1 MTVEE
6 LLQLPTIKGLKLISG
21 NLGIHREISTVTVVD
36 TPDGFQWLKGNE
48 VVITTTYA
56 LEKTPNAFLDFISKL
71 LSRNISALIVKSDR
85 YIKVIPENAKKLCDE
100 KALPLIYCPAIY
112 AFCRHYQSNP
122 VRNYIQTGGAA
133 KRIFQD
139 SREFP
144 GTGNK

>member
-21 NLGIHREISTVTVVD
+21 NLGVHREISTVTVVD

-56 LEKTPNAFLDFISKL
+56 LEKTPNSFLDFISKL

-100 KALPLIYCPAIY
+100 KALPLIYSTVRQSTHLPTLSIQPCPELY
-112 AFCRHYQSNP
+112 PNRRS
-122 VRNYIQTGGAA
+122 
-133 KRIFQD
+133 
-139 SREFP
+139 S
-144 GTGNK
+144 

>member
-21 NLGIHREISTVTVVD
+21 NLGVHREISTVTVVD
-36 TPDGFQWLKGNE
+36 TTDGFQWLKGYE

-56 LEKTPNAFLDFISKL
+56 LEKTPNSFLDFISKL

-100 KALPLIYCPAIY
+100 KALPLIY
-112 AFCRHYQSNP
+112 
-122 VRNYIQTGGAA
+122 
-133 KRIFQD
+133 
-139 SREFP
+139 
-144 GTGNK
+144 

>member
-21 NLGIHREISTVTVVD
+21 NLGVHREISTVTVVD

-56 LEKTPNAFLDFISKL
+56 LEKTPNSFLDFISKL

-100 KALPLIYCPAIY
+100 KALPLIGNLRI
-112 AFCRHYQSNP
+112 CRHYQSNP

>member
-21 NLGIHREISTVTVVD
+21 NLGVHREISTVTVVD

-56 LEKTPNAFLDFISKL
+56 LEKTPNSFLDFISKL

-85 YIKVIPENAKKLCDE
+85 YIKLFRKMPKNFVMKKLC
-100 KALPLIYCPAIY
+100 
-112 AFCRHYQSNP
+112 H
-122 VRNYIQTGGAA
+122 
-133 KRIFQD
+133 
-139 SREFP
+139 
-144 GTGNK
+144 

>member
-6 LLQLPTIKGLKLISG
+6 LLELPTIKGLKLISG
-21 NLGIHREISTVTVVD
+21 NLGVHREISTVTVVD
-36 TPDGFQWLKGNE
+36 TPDGFQWLRGNE

-85 YIKVIPENAKKLCDE
+85 YIKVIPENATDL
-100 KALPLIYCPAIY
+100 LSGNLRI
-112 AFCRHYQSNP
+112 CRHYQSNS

>member
-36 TPDGFQWLKGNE
+36 TPDVFQWLKGNE

-56 LEKTPNAFLDFISKL
+56 LEKTSNAFLDFISKL

-85 YIKVIPENAKKLCDE
+85 YIKVIPENANGKG
-100 KALPLIYCPAIY
+100 
-112 AFCRHYQSNP
+112 AFSEAG
-122 VRNYIQTGGAA
+122 YIL
-133 KRIFQD
+133 
-139 SREFP
+139 
-144 GTGNK
+144 N

>member
-21 NLGIHREISTVTVVD
+21 NLGVHREISTVTVVD

-71 LSRNISALIVKSDR
+71 LSRNISVSTLSIKSRNLD
-85 YIKVIPENAKKLCDE
+85 ILCFFLTVLTGHIRILTPIST
-100 KALPLIYCPAIY
+100 KQ
-112 AFCRHYQSNP
+112 RSNMP
-122 VRNYIQTGGAA
+122 V
-133 KRIFQD
+133 
-139 SREFP
+139 S
-144 GTGNK
+144 

>member
-36 TPDGFQWLKGNE
+36 TPDGFLWLKGNE

-85 YIKVIPENAKKLCDE
+85 YIKVIPENAKNFVMKKLC
-100 KALPLIYCPAIY
+100 
-112 AFCRHYQSNP
+112 H
-122 VRNYIQTGGAA
+122 
-133 KRIFQD
+133 
-139 SREFP
+139 
-144 GTGNK
+144 

>member
-21 NLGIHREISTVTVVD
+21 NLGVHREISTVTVVD

-85 YIKVIPENAKKLCDE
+85 YMKVIPENAKKLCDE

-122 VRNYIQTGGAA
+122 VRNYIQTGRAA
-133 KRIFQD
+133 ERICQD
-139 SREFP
+139 SREFS
-144 GTGNK
+144 GTSNK

>member
-21 NLGIHREISTVTVVD
+21 NLGVHREISTVTVVD

-56 LEKTPNAFLDFISKL
+56 LEKTPNSFLDFISKL

-85 YIKVIPENAKKLCDE
+85 YIKVIPENAKNFVMKSFATDL
-100 KALPLIYCPAIY
+100 LSGNLRI
-112 AFCRHYQSNP
+112 CRHYQSNP